1 MDFKKIG
8 KILAFGSAVALGFSM
23 VACDDSSS
31 ASGSEK
37 EESKGNANGSV
48 EFPDISGEGCNFNTE
63 DKVWGYTANSTIQG
77 IDSKTAQYFIYNEK
91 GSKDS
96 VVNVSKGDAVVQAC
110 TYLKG
115 KEIDERSDDE
125 NAKVRTYTECKGGA
139 MYISDVTEYKYES
152 RTRDEAFEEV
162 MKNCQI
168 LNNYDKKT
176 LQDLV
181 DSAKQI
187 VDSTKQTLTQS
198 CDFEKTD
205 DEWVVTAVDGD
216 LIISWKSGKGVATSK
231 ETKDSAEDCQNS
243 ADIFNAGGEEVAS
256 CDGKVFIVV
265 DNDTYSEMTRDE
277 AYQFVK
283 DEICAN

>member
-1 MDFKKIG
+1 M
-8 KILAFGSAVALGFSM
+8 ALGFSM

-48 EFPDISGEGCNFNTE
+48 EFPDISGEGCNFKKE
-63 DKVWGYTANSTIQG
+63 DKVWGYTVNSTIQG